1 MDFARYESLSQI
13 NMASLENTSDCYLES
28 LAQEGRKNDMVFL
41 VGFCLSRIE
50 ILALTSERTQMYWE
64 RRSISSCA
72 SMLLYKCCY
81 ICVQDSIF
89 GALSIGAD
97 VFSLTAPCQKLKK
110 PRKGHWHK
118 VITFRNVASY
128 FFLLSPGCKSLEG
141 ARKWVGGR
149 RCWGHNRKP
158 RERRPVS
165 NYSTTVLVA
174 FNEYKQWVW

>member
-1 MDFARYESLSQI
+1 MDFTHYESLSQI

-28 LAQEGRKNDMVFL
+28 LAQEGKKNDMVFL

-50 ILALTSERTQMYWE
+50 NLALTSERE

-72 SMLLYKCCY
+72 SMLQLYKCCY

-89 GALSIGAD
+89 GALSFGAD

-110 PRKGHWHK
+110 PRKSHWHK

-128 FFLLSPGCKSLEG
+128 FSLLSPRCKSPEG
-141 ARKWVGGR
+141 ARK
-149 RCWGHNRKP
+149 
-158 RERRPVS
+158 
-165 NYSTTVLVA
+165 
-174 FNEYKQWVW
+174 